1 MIDKSDIEKM
11 SLSERLE
18 AMELLWD
25 SISDNPENIS
35 SPAWHG
41 EVLKKRETKVE
52 SGEAEYLT
60 LPELKNRL
68 KK

>member
-35 SPAWHG
+35 SPAWHA

-52 SGEAEYLT
+52 SGEAEFLT
-60 LPELKNRL
+60 ISEVENRFR
-68 KK
+68 